1 MGHKKNEPVKKDSW
15 RAYIEDTPLNDN
27 TWSVQVVMI
36 EAAGSD
42 QDRIYLNKFEV
53 FAAEEK
59 RFVIKNIC
67 KSETM
72 FMINQLGG
80 EKKVQDES
88 FRVFEVGQAYL
99 KEKKDI
105 PPDIQALVVK
115 YLILKMKEEYLFIQ
129 KQQLHVRDGMRRESA
144 TMVDRVEV
152 RGTVCVPPSEPAT
165 PPPLP
170 QNKGKKGEAVS
181 VVIDEPE
188 EGKKYNTLLRV
199 RGEEWRDKVYV
210 DDYPLDGPKLYV
222 AVSGFLEPELA
233 GCLIKIGVP
242 LTAIFQIRID
252 LTSQPIP
259 ASLAR
264 PTKRGQSQTDILI
277 EQSLRF
283 WQDLQ
288 QLRIDKATADDYK
301 STAFVIFSPPYWSA
315 DDLSGEVDKIYDEL
329 CFLMYDIQ
337 DLTRQRNHYL
347 TNMDII
353 NIPVEPKDI
362 TYENY
367 YQKHIDGLPLEC
379 CSIYSV
385 LDSILETVCIKQELT
400 SKDTTTYS
408 TTSLSDRLKLN
419 RQTSD
424 EIKLHKAETLINDV
438 FSILYATNSNKKS
451 FRLTYG
457 EESENHKDPIVINFG
472 DFAKCQIFHLGNIN
486 LDSIISSMLFGMPI
500 NRLWYGQERP
510 RDELEAKINFHVNV
524 LLSCFD
530 RSDVETTELNRLLH
544 ILACRK
550 LYDNRSSLKKDHL
563 ASITISE
570 FQKRYLRRSV
580 LAEPLPKISPLLVSS
595 STTRHSFPSMTKI
608 QNNSFV
614 PSTEES
620 EEQKIEFLFECP
632 DISELVSASEIANN
646 APNNHVID
654 DYEIF
659 EDFSETR
666 AFQVLREAFT
676 NFNCLDYKYCEVT
689 DTFNL
694 MFFNSHDHDGIAR
707 EEWRSHLPTPVCL
720 QDFFDYVLEESYDWI
735 QNEENLYEQKLAH
748 DSQSQC
754 AAVDPL
760 ALQSCV
766 ENQEVDMEMLIEGS
780 LKFQEFLEK
789 EEQGT
794 EKQTTQFSSTGEK
807 IGDGASTIPTS
818 RFGDSKSSKK
828 TKTTALSSP
837 TMSLHDSNTDI
848 LIPTKPFHGYD
859 LSERRVEVFG
869 KDGTFYSKD
878 GTRVS
883 CRYSFIIPMNLEN
896 IILSV
901 VPGNGFNEFWV
912 HRSLGESVSQE
923 ETHVCE
929 SFRISS
935 KDQVTINFKKELYHH
950 PIPIA
955 SGSSLHVNIHLKT
968 KENVPKIPSETE
980 VATSFELKTFHSLCV
995 TWPNGL
1001 ITESVHE
1008 HNSST
1013 LSHIKQFYLVPGPL
1027 PDEEMRCISLKGE
1040 VIIFKISGLIEV
1052 LRSDGTYIK
1061 ITKYGKRLINDP
1073 NTTPVP
1079 TKAQPVEKKSSK
1091 KPKNEK
1097 LESDSVTASI
1107 VPVQE
1112 IELFIDEFEIIETSG
1127 LRQQWVEDQ
1136 SYDIEKLLIRTATD
1150 YCLGEV
1156 YSRRMDGTQILL
1168 NKDGVQI
1175 VTFPNRTRIITKLI
1189 VEDQEI
1195 YPEWTEDE
1203 AYYFD
1208 ILESGNLSVKSKHS
1222 VSPRSS
1228 SSRISKLSRL
1238 QSYQSSMSERKEAK
1252 RTDGYISV
1260 RICYTIEHENY
1271 TSVTVNTANGQVTV
1285 NSPNNTSVSLNTD
1298 NQYEINL
1305 DPVTVATFDGQDLI
1319 INYSGCTECNS
1330 KTTCNIN
1337 ICQDE
1342 MTSLC
1347 KIRDSWL
1354 QMEDSFGKRIV
1365 VNEEGAI
1372 LLDEVNTKLNPSL
1385 EAEALTLPSVAQLEE
1400 TELKLDDR
1408 VPSNTSTAVHGKCR
1422 KMYSAKENRFFI
1434 LRRDLTCSE
1443 LVNRIQLEED
1453 MKDCR
1458 FQPWCSINEYDTF
1471 GDRRSLLAM
1480 LTPVALTESEKWI
1493 MNSQLSSKASS
1504 LRYKDLKKDCGKGF
1518 YHWMRPYER
1527 FEPKPQSF
1535 EGYTPRL
1542 PRAFILRIL
1551 EKQWKSRNREQFKG
1565 ARELLRA
1572 VLKYRRVMEADCE
1585 KIFHV
1590 PVIDMRSESERRV
1603 HDVVQALGH
1612 RVYAELK
1619 ARLDAAVAS
1628 KAKPDITTK
1637 PMPEKDFFEEM
1648 EQEEDVADSVK
1659 KFEAERESLVQEAVV
1674 AEMSP
1679 NLKRYWRRREEEY
1692 KEEQFY
1698 LHLLRERSVPPYF
1711 RNVLGG
1717 AIWWEINNTAGAAVD
1732 RAERRKM
1739 KCVCDE
1745 AGSKEDDLPF
1755 M

>member
-1 MGHKKNEPVKKDSW
+1 MGPKKNEPVREDSW
-15 RAYIEDTPLNDN
+15 RAYIEDTPLNDDS
-27 TWSVQVVMI
+27 WSVQVVMM
-36 EAAGSD
+36 EVAGSD

-80 EKKVQDES
+80 EKKVKDES
-88 FRVFEVGQAYL
+88 LRVFEVGQAYL

-115 YLILKMKEEYLFIQ
+115 HLILKMKEEYLFIQ

-144 TMVDRVEV
+144 TMIDRVEV
-152 RGTVCVPPSEPAT
+152 RGTVCVPPSEPAS
-165 PPPLP
+165 PPPQP
-170 QNKGKKGEAVS
+170 QGKGKKGEAVP
-181 VVIDEPE
+181 VVVDEPE

-210 DDYPLDGPKLYV
+210 DDYPIDGPNLYV

-252 LTSQPIP
+252 LTSQPVP
-259 ASLAR
+259 SSLTR
-264 PTKRGQSQTDILI
+264 PTKRGQSQTDVLI

-301 STAFVIFSPPYWSA
+301 NTAFVIFSPPYWSA

-337 DLTRQRNHYL
+337 DLTRQRSHYL

-353 NIPVEPKDI
+353 NIPVEPKDVV
-362 TYENY
+362 YENY
-367 YQKHIDGLPLEC
+367 YQKLIDGLPLEC

-385 LDSILETVCIKQELT
+385 LDSILETVCIKQQL
-400 SKDTTTYS
+400 SKDTS
-408 TTSLSDRLKLN
+408 TTSLSDCLTLN
-419 RQTSD
+419 QQPITSE
-424 EIKLHKAETLINDV
+424 EIKLKKAETLINDV
-438 FSILYATNSNKKS
+438 FSALNATDSNKKAY
-451 FRLTYG
+451 RLTYG
-457 EESENHKDPIVINFG
+457 EESENRKDPIVINFG
-472 DFAKCQIFHLGNIN
+472 DFAKCQTFHLGNIH
-486 LDSIISSMLFGMPI
+486 LDSIIFSMLFGMPI

-510 RDELEAKINFHVNV
+510 QDELEAKLNFHVNV

-570 FQKRYLRRSV
+570 FKKLYLRRSV

-595 STTRHSFPSMTKI
+595 STTRHSFPSITKI
-608 QNNSFV
+608 ENSSFV
-614 PSTEES
+614 PSTIDS

-646 APNNHVID
+646 APNDHIID
-654 DYEIF
+654 DFEVF

-720 QDFFDYVLEESYDWI
+720 QDFFDFVLEERYDWI
-735 QNEENLYEQKLAH
+735 QNEENLYEQKLTH

-754 AAVDPL
+754 AAVDTL

-766 ENQEVDMEMLIEGS
+766 ENQDVDMEMLIEGS
-780 LKFQEFLEK
+780 LKFKEILENEVA
-789 EEQGT
+789 EEQ
-794 EKQTTQFSSTGEK
+794 TTISSSTREK
-807 IGDGASTIPTS
+807 NWDGASTIPTS
-818 RFGDSKSSKK
+818 RIGDSKSSKK
-828 TKTTALSSP
+828 SKTAAVSSP
-837 TMSLHDSNTDI
+837 TMSLDDSNTDI

-883 CRYSFIIPMNLEN
+883 SRYSFIIPMNLEY

-912 HRSLGESVSQE
+912 HRSLGESVSPE
-923 ETHVCE
+923 ATNACE

-935 KDQVTINFKKELYHH
+935 KDQVALNFKKELYHH
-950 PIPIA
+950 PIPIP
-955 SGSSLHVNIHLKT
+955 SGSSTHDNVQLKT
-968 KENVPKIPSETE
+968 KEPVPKIPSETE
-980 VATSFELKTFHSLCV
+980 MAASFELKTFHSLCV

-1013 LSHIKQFYLVPGPL
+1013 LSHIKQHYLVPGPL
-1027 PDEEMRCISLKGE
+1027 LDEEMRCISLKGE
-1040 VIIFKISGLIEV
+1040 VIIFKISGIIEV
-1052 LRSDGTYIK
+1052 FRPDGTYVK
-1061 ITKYGKRLINDP
+1061 ITKYGKRLPNDLP
-1073 NTTPVP
+1073 PPPPVP
-1079 TKAQPVEKKSSK
+1079 TKAQQVEKP
-1091 KPKNEK
+1091 PKTAKNVK
-1097 LESDSVTASI
+1097 LEPDTVTTST

-1112 IELFIDEFEIIETSG
+1112 LELFIDEFEIIETTG
-1127 LRQQWVEDQ
+1127 LRQLWVEDR

-1189 VEDQEI
+1189 VEEQEI

-1208 ILESGNLSVKSKHS
+1208 TMESGNLSVKSKCS
-1222 VSPRSS
+1222 VSPKSS
-1228 SSRISKLSRL
+1228 SSHISRLSRL
-1238 QSYQSSMSERKEAK
+1238 QSYQSSMSERKQAK

-1260 RICYTIEHENY
+1260 RSCYTIEHEKY
-1271 TSVTVNTANGQVTV
+1271 TSITVNTANGNVTV
-1285 NSPNNTSVSLNTD
+1285 NSPNNTSVTLNTD

-1305 DPVTVATFDGQDLI
+1305 DPVTVATFNGQDLI
-1319 INYSGCTECNS
+1319 IDYSGCTECNS
-1330 KTTCNIN
+1330 KTTCRIN
-1337 ICQDE
+1337 ICQGE
-1342 MTSLC
+1342 MSSLR
-1347 KIRDSWL
+1347 KIPESWL
-1354 QMEDSFGKRIV
+1354 QMEDSFCKSIV

-1372 LLDEVNTKLNPSL
+1372 LLDERNTQLNTSL
-1385 EAEALTLPSVAQLEE
+1385 DTQALTPASGVHVEE

-1408 VPSNTSTAVHGKCR
+1408 VPSNTSTVVHGKCR
-1422 KMYSAKENRFFI
+1422 KMFSAKEMRFFI

-1453 MKDCR
+1453 MKVCR

-1480 LTPVALTESEKWI
+1480 LTPVALTETEKWV

-1535 EGYTPRL
+1535 EGHTPRL

-1551 EKQWKSRNREQFKG
+1551 EKQWKGRDREQFKG

-1572 VLKYRRVMEADCE
+1572 VLKYRRVMESDCE
-1585 KIFHV
+1585 NILRV
-1590 PVIDMRSESERRV
+1590 PVIDSRSENERHV
-1603 HDVVQALGH
+1603 HDLVQALGH

-1619 ARLDAAVAS
+1619 ARLDAAVANN
-1628 KAKPDITTK
+1628 AKPDITTR
-1637 PMPEKDFFEEM
+1637 PVPQKDFFEET

-1659 KFEAERESLVQEAVV
+1659 KFEAERESLVQEALV

-1698 LHLLRERSVPPYF
+1698 LHLLREGSVPPYF

-1717 AIWWEINNTAGAAVD
+1717 AIWWEMNNTAGAAVD

-1745 AGSKEDDLPF
+1745 AGSKEDVLPF

>member
-1 MGHKKNEPVKKDSW
+1 MGPKKNEPVIKDDAW
-15 RAYIEDTPLNDN
+15 RVHIEDTPLIDDS
-27 TWSVQVVMI
+27 WSVQVVMM
-36 EAAGSD
+36 EVAGSD

-53 FAAEEK
+53 FAAQEK

-80 EKKVQDES
+80 EKKVKDETL
-88 FRVFEVGQAYL
+88 RVFEVSQAFL

-115 YLILKMKEEYLFIQ
+115 HLILKMKDDYLFIQ
-129 KQQLHVRDGMRRESA
+129 KQQLDVRDGMRRESA

-152 RGTVCVPPSEPAT
+152 RGTVCVPPSEPVT
-165 PPPLP
+165 PPP
-170 QNKGKKGEAVS
+170 QGKGKKGEAVP
-181 VVIDEPE
+181 VGIDEPE

-210 DDYPLDGPKLYV
+210 DDFPIDGPNLYV
-222 AVSGFLEPELA
+222 AVSGFQEPELA
-233 GCLIKIGVP
+233 GCLLKIGVP
-242 LTAIFQIRID
+242 LTAIIQIRID
-252 LTSQPIP
+252 LTSQPVP
-259 ASLAR
+259 VSLTR
-264 PTKRGQSQTDILI
+264 PTKRGQSQTDVIM
-277 EQSLRF
+277 EQSLSF

-301 STAFVIFSPPYWSA
+301 NTAFVIFSPPYWDA
-315 DDLSGEVDKIYDEL
+315 DDLSGEVNKIYDEL
-329 CFLMYDIQ
+329 CFIMYDIQ
-337 DLTRQRNHYL
+337 DLTRQRSHYIA
-347 TNMDII
+347 NMDII

-379 CSIYSV
+379 CTIYSV
-385 LDSILETVCIKQELT
+385 LDSILETVCLKQELT
-400 SKDTTTYS
+400 SKGTS
-408 TTSLSDRLKLN
+408 TTSLSDDLLLNQQPKTISEEMNLK
-419 RQTSD
+419 
-424 EIKLHKAETLINDV
+424 KAETLINDA
-438 FSILYATNSNKKS
+438 FSALNATNSNKKS
-451 FRLTYG
+451 YRLTYG
-457 EESENHKDPIVINFG
+457 EESESHKDPIVINFG

-486 LDSIISSMLFGMPI
+486 LDSKIFSMLFGMPI
-500 NRLWYGQERP
+500 NRLWYGQERSQ
-510 RDELEAKINFHVNV
+510 DELEAKINFHVNV

-530 RSDVETTELNRLLH
+530 RNDVETTELNRLLH

-563 ASITISE
+563 TSITISD
-570 FQKRYLRRSV
+570 FKKLYLRRSA
-580 LAEPLPKISPLLVSS
+580 LAEPLLKISPLIVSS
-595 STTRHSFPSMTKI
+595 STSRHSFPSITKI
-608 QNNSFV
+608 ENSSSV
-614 PSTEES
+614 PSDS
-620 EEQKIEFLFECP
+620 GEQKIEFLFECP

-646 APNNHVID
+646 APNDHLID
-654 DYEIF
+654 DFEIF
-659 EDFSETR
+659 EDFSESR

-694 MFFNSHDHDGIAR
+694 MFFNSHDRDGIAR

-720 QDFFDYVLEESYDWI
+720 QDFFDFVFAESYDWI

-760 ALQSCV
+760 ALKSCV
-766 ENQEVDMEMLIEGS
+766 EHQEVATEMLIEGS
-780 LKFQEFLEK
+780 LKFQEILENEVA
-789 EEQGT
+789 EEQ
-794 EKQTTQFSSTGEK
+794 TTRFSSTREK
-807 IGDGASTIPTS
+807 NGDGASTIATS
-818 RFGDSKSSKK
+818 RIGDSKSSKK
-828 TKTTALSSP
+828 SKTAVYSSR

-848 LIPTKPFHGYD
+848 LIPPKPFHGYD

-869 KDGTFYSKD
+869 KDDTFYSKD

-883 CRYSFIIPMNLEN
+883 SRYSYIIPMNLEN

-901 VPGNGFNEFWV
+901 VPGNSFNEFWV
-912 HRSLGESVSQE
+912 HRSLGESVSLE
-923 ETHVCE
+923 VTNACE

-935 KDQVTINFKKELYHH
+935 KDQVAFNFKKELYHH

-955 SGSSLHVNIHLKT
+955 SGSSLHDNIQLKT
-968 KENVPKIPSETE
+968 KDNVPKIPSETE
-980 VATSFELKTFHSLCV
+980 MAASFELKTFHSLCV

-1013 LSHIKQFYLVPGPL
+1013 LSHIKQFYIVPRQL
-1027 PDEEMRCISLKGE
+1027 LDEEMRCISLKGE
-1040 VIIFKISGLIEV
+1040 VIIFKISGVIEV

-1061 ITKYGKRLINDP
+1061 ITKYGQRLTKDL
-1073 NTTPVP
+1073 NTSPLP
-1079 TKAQPVEKKSSK
+1079 AKAQEVENKTSK
-1091 KPKNEK
+1091 TSKHVK
-1097 LESDSVTASI
+1097 LEPDTVTE
-1107 VPVQE
+1107 PVQE
-1112 IELFIDEFEIIETSG
+1112 LELFIDEFEIIETNG
-1127 LRQQWVEDQ
+1127 LRQQWVGDQ
-1136 SYDIEKLLIRTATD
+1136 SYDLEMLLIRTATD

-1156 YSRRMDGTQILL
+1156 YSRRINGTQILL
-1168 NKDGVQI
+1168 NMDGVQI
-1175 VTFPNRTRIITKLI
+1175 VTFPNRTRIITRLI
-1189 VEDQEI
+1189 VEDEEI

-1208 ILESGNLSVKSKHS
+1208 VLESGNLSVKSRHS
-1222 VSPRSS
+1222 VSPKSS
-1228 SSRISKLSRL
+1228 SSHMSKLSRI
-1238 QSYQSSMSERKEAK
+1238 QSYQSSMSERKQAK

-1271 TSVTVNTANGQVTV
+1271 TSVTVNTANGEVTV
-1285 NSPNNTSVSLNTD
+1285 NSPNNASVTLNTD

-1305 DPVTVATFDGQDLI
+1305 DPITVATFNGQDLI

-1330 KTTCNIN
+1330 KTTCKIN

-1342 MTSLC
+1342 MNSLG
-1347 KIRDSWL
+1347 KTQESWL
-1354 QMEDSFGKRIV
+1354 QMEDSFGERIV

-1372 LLDEVNTKLNPSL
+1372 LLDENNTQLNTSL
-1385 EAEALTLPSVAQLEE
+1385 ETQALTPASVVQLEE

-1408 VPSNTSTAVHGKCR
+1408 VPSNTSTVVHGKCR
-1422 KMYSAKENRFFI
+1422 KMYSAKEMRFFI

-1453 MKDCR
+1453 MRDCR
-1458 FQPWCSINEYDTF
+1458 FLPWCSIKEYDTF

-1480 LTPVALTESEKWI
+1480 LTPVALNESEKWV
-1493 MNSQLSSKASS
+1493 MKSHLSSKASS

-1527 FEPKPQSF
+1527 FEPKPHIN

-1551 EKQWKSRNREQFKG
+1551 EKQWKERDREQFKG

-1572 VLKYRRVMEADCE
+1572 VLKYRRVMESDCE
-1585 KIFHV
+1585 NILRV
-1590 PVIDMRSESERRV
+1590 PVIDWRSESERRV

-1619 ARLDAAVAS
+1619 AKMDAEVAKNA
-1628 KAKPDITTK
+1628 KADITTK
-1637 PMPEKDFFEEM
+1637 PMPQKDYFEEM
-1648 EQEEDVADSVK
+1648 EQEEDVADSVN
-1659 KFEAERESLVQEAVV
+1659 KFDEVRESLVQEAQV
-1674 AEMSP
+1674 AEMGP
-1679 NLKRYWRRREEEY
+1679 LLERYWRRREEEN

-1698 LHLLRERSVPPYF
+1698 LHLLREGSVPPYF

-1717 AIWWEINNTAGAAVD
+1717 AIWWDLNNTAGAAVD

-1745 AGSKEDDLPF
+1745 DAGAKDDVLPF